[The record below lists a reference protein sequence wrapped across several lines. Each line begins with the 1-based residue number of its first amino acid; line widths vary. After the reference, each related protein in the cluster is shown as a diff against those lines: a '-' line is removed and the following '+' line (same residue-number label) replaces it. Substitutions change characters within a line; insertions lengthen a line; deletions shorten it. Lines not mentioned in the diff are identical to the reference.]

1 MSEEIYSYEKN
12 IIRWYPF
19 KAVNN
24 VLVIGDNKSII
35 NFLHTR
41 FNNVVVI
48 LSNTIYDKEINKYN
62 QIQNVTVVKDTLSSF
77 SDEKEFDYIIMLEDT
92 LPTVKSFSSPRQ
104 CFHKMETLL
113 TKSGSILLGVN
124 NIYSASTWNQLQTT
138 NWENMIA
145 KEELISWL
153 ENETKMNY
161 RIYYPLPSIRATNII
176 FTEKFP
182 PNESLLGKNINVI
195 QNQTVRLID
204 DNNRFLHFINNKTEN
219 FFDIANV
226 FLVDISK
233 DKVSEDI
240 KFVSFQN
247 FRKEEYLLQ
256 TKIVNDLVYKE
267 AISIKSKNHIERIKK
282 NIDILKDHSIKTL
295 DSYEENKVVSN
306 LVHDINTY
314 DHYLLSFL
322 NKGNMNDFYEQ
333 CQWFFDKAF
342 KAFKKQDMLDKETV
356 FDKYNISCEKEHIE
370 EMTFIKDGLYD
381 MIFQNCFCIDKELYF
396 FDQEW
401 REEYV
406 PLEFIM
412 FRSLIYINNI
422 TKYFEFDTLFDYFN
436 ITKYVPYFWQLESA
450 LQQKI
455 NSGQLYQNNETSIE
469 TVWDTYRSQKQELM
483 NQESLL
489 NNQKE
494 VIDKQL
500 QAISDLKSCNE
511 QQTKEYNKQLV
522 ELQEQR
528 ELIGKLT
535 QENKYLKEKFINKV
549 IRKIK
554 YISRKGDKK

>member
-1 MSEEIYSYEKN
+1 MGEDIYSYEKN

-35 NFLHTR
+35 NFVHTR
-41 FNNVVVI
+41 FNNVFVI
-48 LSNTIYDKEINKYN
+48 LPDTIHDNVINKYN
-62 QIQNVTVVKDTLSSF
+62 QIHNVTLFKGMLSSF
-77 SDEKEFDYIIMLEDT
+77 RVEKEFDYIIMLEDT
-92 LPTVKSFSSPRQ
+92 LATVKSFPSPRQ

-113 TKSGSILLGVN
+113 TSSGSVLLGIN
-124 NIYSASTWNQLQTT
+124 NIYSASTWNQLQTP
-138 NWENMIA
+138 NWENMIT

-153 ENETKMNY
+153 EHETRMNY

-182 PNESLLGKNINVI
+182 PNESLIGKNINVI
-195 QNQTVRLID
+195 QDQTIRLID

-219 FFDIANV
+219 FFNIANV

-240 KFVSFQN
+240 RFVSFQN
-247 FRKEEYLLQ
+247 LRKEEYLLQ
-256 TKIVNDLVYKE
+256 TKIVNDVVYKE

-282 NIDILKDHSIKTL
+282 NIDILNNHNIKTL
-295 DSYEENKVVSN
+295 DSYEENRVVSN
-306 LVHDINTY
+306 LVHDINTF
-314 DHYLLSFL
+314 DHFLLSFL
-322 NKGNMNDFYEQ
+322 NKGNVNEFYEQ

-342 KAFKKQDMLDKETV
+342 KAFKPQDTFDKETV

-370 EMTFIKDGLYD
+370 KMTYIKNGLYD
-381 MIFQNCFCIDKELYF
+381 MIFQNCFCIEKELYF

-422 TKYFEFDTLFDYFN
+422 TKYLQFESLFNYFN
-436 ITKYVPYFWQLESA
+436 ITDYVPYFWQLESA

-455 NSGQLYQNNETSIE
+455 NSGQLYQNNETSVE
-469 TVWDTYRSQKQELM
+469 TIWDTYRSQKQELT

-489 NNQKE
+489 NNQKK

-500 QAISDLKSCNE
+500 QVISNLKSSNE
-511 QQTKEYNKQLV
+511 QQAKNYNKQLV
-522 ELQEQR
+522 KIQEQR
-528 ELIGKLT
+528 EIIGKLI
-535 QENKYLKEKFINKV
+535 QENTRLKEKLINKV
-549 IRKIK
+549 IRKFKHI
-554 YISRKGDKK
+554 YRKGNNK